1 MSLGDDMYRNHAAA
15 LLILAWALPAFAQTG
30 PTVKLSLAEAQAMAL
45 KNHPQVIAAQNAA
58 SALGQQVV
66 EARAPLYPVLAGEV
80 TGSGANQDA
89 RIGAGAL
96 STSRLF
102 NRFGDGIT
110 VSQLI
115 TDWGRT
121 PNLVATAR
129 YRADAAQQTYQAT
142 RYDILLRVNQA
153 YYDVLRAQATIR
165 VANETVAAR
174 KYVDDQV
181 TALAQNNLRS
191 QLDVTFADV
200 SLAQAKLLVIQ
211 AQDQQQEAFAELTRA
226 LGTQQTAV
234 YDLAEE
240 PLPPSPPANPETLI
254 TQAFGARPELA
265 GLRAEREA
273 AYKFERAERDLS
285 YPTVSLVGVG
295 GYIPWIEQ
303 ITLPRVIPNEYGGA
317 AVDVH
322 IPVFNGHLFT
332 ARREEAHFRALE
344 ADQRVRNEEQVI
356 ARDVRTAWASTSTA
370 YQRLDVTAQML
381 RSATLSV
388 SLAQGRYN
396 LGLASIVELTQ
407 AQLNETQAEIE
418 NLSAKYDYQSQYAAL
433 QYTLGALR

>member
-1 MSLGDDMYRNHAAA
+1 M
-15 LLILAWALPAFAQTG
+15 
-30 PTVKLSLAEAQAMAL
+30 KLTLAEAQAMAL
-45 KNHPQVIAAQNAA
+45 KNHPQVLAAQNAA
-58 SALGQQVV
+58 SAMGQQVV
-66 EARAPLYPVLAGEV
+66 EAKAPLYPVLAGDL

-96 STSRLF
+96 VASRLF

-121 PNLVATAR
+121 PNLVASAR
-129 YRADAAQQTYQAT
+129 YHADAAQQTYQAT
-142 RYDILLRVNQA
+142 RYDVLLRVNQA
-153 YYDVLRAQATIR
+153 YFDVLRAQATIK
-165 VANETVAAR
+165 VAQQTVAAR
-174 KYVDDQV
+174 QTVVNQI

-191 QLDVTFADV
+191 QLDVTFVDV

-211 AQDQQQEAFAELTRA
+211 AQDQQQESFAELTRA
-226 LGTQQTAV
+226 LGAQTTAV
-234 YDLAEE
+234 YDLADE
-240 PLPPSPPANPETLI
+240 PLPPSPPADPEPLI
-254 TQAFGARPELA
+254 LQAFGARPELA
-265 GLRAEREA
+265 GLRMEREA

-332 ARREEAHFRALE
+332 ARREEAHFRALQ
-344 ADQRVRNEEQVI
+344 ADQRVRDEEQAI
-356 ARDVRTAWASTSTA
+356 ARDIRTAWASASTA

-381 RSATLSV
+381 RSATLSQQ
-388 SLAQGRYN
+388 LAQGRYD

-407 AQLNETQAEIE
+407 ALLSVTQAEIE

>member
-1 MSLGDDMYRNHAAA
+1 MSMHPKTGVLFFA
-15 LLILAWALPAFAQTG
+15 LFSAVLAFGQTG
-30 PTVKLSLAEAQAMAL
+30 PTLKLSLPEAEAMAL
-45 KNHPQVIAAQNAA
+45 KNHPQVMAAQNEAA
-58 SALGQQVV
+58 AMGQQIV
-66 EARAPLYPVLAGEV
+66 EAKAPLYPVLAGEL
-80 TGSGANQDA
+80 TGSGANQGS

-121 PNLVATAR
+121 PNLVSSAR

-142 RYDILLRVNQA
+142 RYDVLLRVNQA
-153 YYDVLRAQATIR
+153 YFDVLRAQATIK
-165 VANETVAAR
+165 VANQTVAAR
-174 KYVDDQV
+174 QTVDNQV

-226 LGTQQTAV
+226 LGAQQTAV

-240 PLPPSPPANPETLI
+240 ALPPSPPANPETLI

-265 GLRAEREA
+265 SLRADRDA
-273 AYKFERAERDLS
+273 AYKFERAERDLK
-285 YPTVSLVGVG
+285 YPTVSLIGVG

-303 ITLPRVIPNEYGGA
+303 ITLPRVIPSEYAGA

-322 IPVFNGHLFT
+322 IPVFNGHLFS

-344 ADQRVRNEEQVI
+344 ADQRLRNEEEIV
-356 ARDVRTAWASTSTA
+356 ARDVRTAWASASTA